1 MDTRTLTHW
10 GIKGQ
15 KWGVR
20 RYQNPDGTYTAAGK
34 KRRNQE
40 DTHEDYTKAHD
51 KKNVKSMSD
60 KELRERINRLQ
71 MEQQY
76 ANLTQKRS
84 KGKEIA
90 SAVLTEVAKETAKN
104 TIGSLL
110 KGEQP
115 AIMKGYKKVEGL
127 FKSEGFKKNVA
138 AVALAGQINLGARK
152 LS

>member
-1 MDTRTLTHW
+1 MDNRTLTHW
-10 GIKGQ
+10 GIKGM

-20 RYQNPDGTYTAAGK
+20 RYQNKDGSYTAAGK

-40 DTHEDYTKAHD
+40 DTHEDYNKAHD

-84 KGKEIA
+84 KGKEIV

-104 TIGSLL
+104 TISSLL

-115 AIMKGYKKVEGL
+115 AVAKGYKKVESF

-138 AVALAGQINLGARK
+138 AAALAGQIQIGAKK